1 MVTEEQDLYAWM
13 ADLDNLLPHSD
24 IRNYRVFA
32 VLSGNA
38 YYRVWSREN
47 ESTFWCGLHLPDHN
61 LTRAG
66 FATIKE
72 AEEWAKRK
80 AEDSGSYEEA
90 C

>member
-1 MVTEEQDLYAWM
+1 MNEERNLYSWM
-13 ADLDNLLPHSD
+13 GMLENRLPHSG
-24 IRNYRVFA
+24 IRQYRVFA
-32 VLSGNA
+32 VIDGNA
-38 YYRVWSREN
+38 YYAIWQREQ
-47 ESTFWCGLHLPDHN
+47 EATYWCGLHLPDHN